1 MLDQKHSSR
10 SLTDKIRDCGSLDIG
25 SIPIGSTKKM
35 NLKTPVE
42 NIQYIGAVYQKRL
55 AKLKIHTV
63 EDLLNHM
70 PDKYEDFS
78 VISNLSSAEKG
89 QNITIRANVVKI
101 ENKRIFKKKMVLTE
115 AVIQDGET
123 KAKVVWF
130 NQPYLL
136 NSIKEGE
143 EYFFSGKIDIRSK
156 WLTLTNPV
164 VEKTFSKNAGTHTGR
179 IIPTYPETRGITS
192 KWLRFV
198 IKNLLQRID
207 NIPEILP
214 NEIVKEQKLLTKTD
228 ALKKIHFPDNID
240 DVKEAKRRIAF
251 EQVYLIQITLL
262 EEKIRISRENA
273 VSIPINVDALK
284 KLTAQLPFKLTD
296 SQKKTSWQI
305 LKDMEKKYPMN
316 RLLEGD
322 VGSGKTVVAAIAI
335 VNTAKA
341 KFQSALMVPT
351 EVLAKQHF
359 KEIFSLLKSFNI
371 NIGLLTGKEDKYYSK
386 KLKNDFIEI
395 SRKKLLEKVLTGD
408 IDLLIGTHALIQ
420 DKVKF
425 NNLALVILDE
435 QHRFGVK
442 QRAKLVSRDRKED
455 VRIPHLL
462 SMTATPIPRT
472 LALSLYGDLDLSLI
486 TQLPKGRK
494 KVLTKIVFE
503 KDRANVYAFTK
514 KQVQKGKQVF
524 VICPRIDPDEN
535 KEENSRWTN
544 AKAVKEEYERLQKE
558 IFPKFNIGIIHGKMG
573 IKEKERTMQDFK
585 NKKINILVST
595 SVIEVGIDVPN
606 ATVMIIEGAER
617 FGLAQLHQ
625 FRGRVGRSKSQ
636 SYCFLFPES
645 FSPKTKKRMSA
656 ILSSADGFSL
666 AEQDLKLRGAGDFF
680 GKKQWGLTDITMES
694 LANLELVQLARE
706 SAIKT
711 IEKDVSLKGH
721 PLLKLK
727 VNELRK
733 NMHLE

>member
-1 MLDQKHSSR
+1 
-10 SLTDKIRDCGSLDIG
+10 
-25 SIPIGSTKKM
+25 M

-42 NIQYIGAVYQKRL
+42 NIQYIGTVYQKRL

-63 EDLLNHM
+63 EDLLTHL
-70 PDKYEDFS
+70 PTKYEDFS
-78 VISNLSSAEKG
+78 VVANLCSAEKG
-89 QNITIRANVVKI
+89 QNTTIRAKVIKI

-115 AVIQDGET
+115 AVVQDGEA
-123 KAKVVWF
+123 KAKVIWF

-136 NSIKEGE
+136 NSVKEDE
-143 EYFFSGKIDIRSK
+143 EFFFSGKIDIRNK

-164 VEKTFSKNAGTHTGR
+164 VEKAFSKSAGTHTGR
-179 IIPTYPETRGITS
+179 MIPIYPETRGVTS
-192 KWLRFV
+192 KWIRFV
-198 IKNLLQRID
+198 IKNLLERIE
-207 NIPEILP
+207 NPPEILP
-214 NEIVKEQKLLTKTD
+214 EEIIKEQKLLTKAE

-240 DVKEAKRRIAF
+240 DTKEARRRIAF
-251 EQVYLIQITLL
+251 EQIYLIQTTLL

-273 VSIPINVDALK
+273 VSIPINVDILK
-284 KLTAQLPFKLTD
+284 RLVGQLPFKLTD
-296 SQKKTSWQI
+296 SQRKTSWQI

-335 VNTAKA
+335 ANTTRA

-359 KEIFSLLKSFNI
+359 KEVFNLLKSSNI
-371 NIGLLTGKEDKYYSK
+371 NIGLLTGKEDKFYSK
-386 KLKNDFIEI
+386 KLKSDFIEI
-395 SRKKLLEKVLTGD
+395 SRKKLLEKVVSGD

-442 QRAKLVSRDRKED
+442 QRAKLVSRNKATDI
-455 VRIPHLL
+455 RIPHLL

-472 LALSLYGDLDLSLI
+472 LALSIYGDLDLSLI

-494 KVLTKIVFE
+494 KISTKMVFE
-503 KDRANVYAFTK
+503 KDRVEVYSFVK

-524 VICPRIDPDEN
+524 VICPRIDPDED
-535 KEENSRWTN
+535 KEEGSRWAN
-544 AKAVKEEYERLQKE
+544 VKAVKEEHERLQKE

-573 IKEKERTMQDFK
+573 IKDKERTMRDFK
-585 NKKINILVST
+585 NKKIDILVST

-645 FSPKTKKRMSA
+645 FSPKTKSRMTA
-656 ILSSADGFSL
+656 LLSSADGFSL
-666 AEQDLKLRGAGDFF
+666 AEQDLKLRGAGDFL
-680 GKKQWGLTDITMES
+680 GKRQWGLTDIAMDS
-694 LANLELVQLARE
+694 LANIKLVQLARE

-711 IEKDVSLKGH
+711 IEKDVSLRRH
-721 PLLKLK
+721 PLLKSK

-733 NMHLE
+733 VMHLE